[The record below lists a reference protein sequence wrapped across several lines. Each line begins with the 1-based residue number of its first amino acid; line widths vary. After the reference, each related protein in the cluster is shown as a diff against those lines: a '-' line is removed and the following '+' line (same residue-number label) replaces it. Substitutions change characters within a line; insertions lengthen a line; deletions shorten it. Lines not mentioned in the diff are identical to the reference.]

1 MRERE
6 PQLLAAEL
14 QPVQRVVR
22 ERVSARGGCARDE
35 RHEDERD
42 RRDARECRERT
53 SEQRAG
59 GADAL
64 AQRRAERSVELPHD
78 ARAERL
84 APFPVERATDAAD
97 VHRDTHER
105 ADLLI
110 RHQRQTPREELVQ
123 SAVELPVAVQSTLPS
138 PPTEQAAACLTGVTR
153 SLFRPDVSS
162 APSAGFRQS
171 RSWSRTSRR
180 SAWTMIRASSLSRTV
195 GVQPSRS
202 RAFVASPTSTS
213 TSAGRKNFSETSS
226 TSLCSPCAMRATAC
240 VIFRLTNSVPRRGD
254 SWLKAMPPQVNRPYD
269 SR

>member
-22 ERVSARGGCARDE
+22 ERVSARGG
-35 RHEDERD
+35 
-42 RRDARECRERT
+42 
-53 SEQRAG
+53 RAG

-138 PPTEQAAACLTGVTR
+138 PPTEQAAACLTGGTR

-213 TSAGRKNFSETSS
+213 TSAGRKNFSETRTTTPRSS
-226 TSLCSPCAMRATAC
+226 LTPTSRIASERLSAGPLGFSISQWIGISARENASSANSRTECVSPVEST
-240 VIFRLTNSVPRRGD
+240 
-254 SWLKAMPPQVNRPYD
+254 
-269 SR
+269 